1 MTLDRPSSFCYADDT
16 LAFSLPPSQRVTA
29 TMSNSF
35 SLDVSMCLAVDT
47 RYCGHAAPRRQRL
60 AVHRHTCGTSTLHGP
75 RGLARASCCAPSTR
89 PHRVAARTAAR
100 CAPRAKRFS
109 RRDAYDASQ
118 RRATGV
124 SATRSHRCLSL
135 SLALPQWARLPLPSL
150 TATLTLTLALT
161 LTQWI
166 RLLLASLSSPYV
178 RLLQHWVC
186 EGSLVRPAGEMP
198 LHTP

>member
-1 MTLDRPSSFCYADDT
+1 
-16 LAFSLPPSQRVTA
+16 
-29 TMSNSF
+29 MSNSF

-75 RGLARASCCAPSTR
+75 RGLARASCCAPN
-89 PHRVAARTAAR
+89 TAASR
-100 CAPRAKRFS
+100 GGAHGRALRTTS
-109 RRDAYDASQ
+109 QAIQPTGRDAYDASQ